1 MCAKEEIIAKFQ
13 TAISQEMRFVRENN
27 KLNINEKM
35 DEIDVSMNMSKFLKD
50 YDENIKVLN
59 KWRINHIY
67 EWKAQY
73 HKMKIITQIDL

>member
-13 TAISQEMRFVRENN
+13 TAISQEIRFVRENN

-35 DEIDVSMNMSKFLKD
+35 DEIDVLMNMSKFLKD

-59 KWRINHIY
+59 KHLEEKR
-67 EWKAQY
+67 WKGNER
-73 HKMKIITQIDL
+73 

>member
-35 DEIDVSMNMSKFLKD
+35 DEIDVLMNMSKFLND

-59 KWRINHIY
+59 KHLEEKRWKGY
-67 EWKAQY
+67 ER
-73 HKMKIITQIDL
+73 

>member
-35 DEIDVSMNMSKFLKD
+35 DEIDVLMNMSKFLKD

-59 KWRINHIY
+59 KHLEEKR
-67 EWKAQY
+67 WKGNER
-73 HKMKIITQIDL
+73 

>member
-13 TAISQEMRFVRENN
+13 TAISQEMRFVRENS

-35 DEIDVSMNMSKFLKD
+35 DEIDVLMNMSKFLKD

-59 KWRINHIY
+59 KHLEEKR
-67 EWKAQY
+67 WKGNER
-73 HKMKIITQIDL
+73 